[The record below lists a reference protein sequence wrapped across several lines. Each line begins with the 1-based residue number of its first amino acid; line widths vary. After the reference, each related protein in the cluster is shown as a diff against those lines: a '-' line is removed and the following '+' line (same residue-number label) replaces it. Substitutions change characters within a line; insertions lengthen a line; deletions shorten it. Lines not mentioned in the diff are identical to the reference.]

1 MNTESKM
8 NKRRREER
16 QRAKREAKVARKA
29 LRKGKA
35 IPADASV
42 PPA

>member
-1 MNTESKM
+1 MNTESKV

-16 QRAKREAKVARKA
+16 QRAKREAKAERKA
-29 LRKGKA
+29 LRKGKV
-35 IPADASV
+35 IPSNAPV